1 MEKWYEIKKGA
12 DFQAIAERFGIS
24 PVTARL
30 IRNRGVI
37 GDAAIDKYLNGTCRD
52 LYDPHLLYESEKL
65 VCILSEKIRQGRP
78 IRIIGDYDIDG
89 VMSTI
94 FCIRGSHD
102 AAAVCPARFPTACV
116 TATASTSI

>member
-37 GDAAIDKYLNGTCRD
+37 GDAAIN
-52 LYDPHLLYESEKL
+52 
-65 VCILSEKIRQGRP
+65 I
-78 IRIIGDYDIDG
+78 
-89 VMSTI
+89 
-94 FCIRGSHD
+94 
-102 AAAVCPARFPTACV
+102 
-116 TATASTSI
+116 

>member
-37 GDAAIDKYLNGTCRD
+37 GDAAIDKYLNGICF
-52 LYDPHLLYESEKL
+52 
-65 VCILSEKIRQGRP
+65 
-78 IRIIGDYDIDG
+78 
-89 VMSTI
+89 MSQRSW
-94 FCIRGSHD
+94 FVSCQKR
-102 AAAVCPARFPTACV
+102 
-116 TATASTSI
+116 

>member
-37 GDAAIDKYLNGTCRD
+37 GDAAIDKYLNG
-52 LYDPHLLYESEKL
+52 HM
-65 VCILSEKIRQGRP
+65 QGSVR
-78 IRIIGDYDIDG
+78 
-89 VMSTI
+89 S
-94 FCIRGSHD
+94 
-102 AAAVCPARFPTACV
+102 
-116 TATASTSI
+116 ASAL

>member
-37 GDAAIDKYLNGTCRD
+37 GF
-52 LYDPHLLYESEKL
+52 
-65 VCILSEKIRQGRP
+65 
-78 IRIIGDYDIDG
+78 
-89 VMSTI
+89 MSQRSW
-94 FCIRGSHD
+94 FVSCQKR
-102 AAAVCPARFPTACV
+102 
-116 TATASTSI
+116 

>member
-37 GDAAIDKYLNGTCRD
+37 GDAAIDKYLKMSRD
-52 LYDPHLLYESEKL
+52 ILDKIDVPEERKIDFYETL
-65 VCILSEKIRQGRP
+65 DA
-78 IRIIGDYDIDG
+78 IGD
-89 VMSTI
+89 
-94 FCIRGSHD
+94 RKK
-102 AAAVCPARFPTACV
+102 
-116 TATASTSI
+116 

>member
-37 GDAAIDKYLNGTCRD
+37 GDAVIDKYLNGTCRED
-52 LYDPHLLYESEKL
+52 RSGSLE
-65 VCILSEKIRQGRP
+65 ITT
-78 IRIIGDYDIDG
+78 
-89 VMSTI
+89 ST
-94 FCIRGSHD
+94 
-102 AAAVCPARFPTACV
+102 A
-116 TATASTSI
+116 

>member
-37 GDAAIDKYLNGTCRD
+37 GDAAIDKYLNGTCRG
-52 LYDPHLLYESEKL
+52 H
-65 VCILSEKIRQGRP
+65 V
-78 IRIIGDYDIDG
+78 
-89 VMSTI
+89 
-94 FCIRGSHD
+94 
-102 AAAVCPARFPTACV
+102 
-116 TATASTSI
+116 